1 MHKKTKLRKPSW
13 NPVRKQLILVGVRG
27 SLIDILDIATAC
39 GYTVI
44 GILDQYYYGNTLEKN
59 NIPII
64 GSELELLDSTNTR
77 AQHWLKHCD
86 FFCSSWWDGKQYVNR
101 VGLDDEKVRQERIQ
115 LLEQVQARIANLIHP
130 SVTIT
135 NRSTFVIGKGVLI
148 CANVWI
154 NNNVTIGDYSA
165 VDWGSGV
172 RDCDIGKNCIIGV
185 RSVLSYCN
193 IHDNAR
199 IGVLGLV
206 VGSKKDWSRAE
217 VGSGSVLHAG
227 AVLTRDLPDNHVC
240 TTHGRILSRIAST
253 D

>member
-13 NPVRKQLILVGVRG
+13 NPVKKQLILVGVRA
-27 SLIDILDIATAC
+27 SLKEVIDIATAC

-64 GSELELLDSTNTR
+64 GSELELLDSNNTR
-77 AQHWLKHCD
+77 AQHWLKYCD
-86 FFCSSWWDGKQYVNR
+86 FFCSSWWDGNQYINR
-101 VGLDDEKVRQERIQ
+101 GGLDDEKVRLERIQ
-115 LLEQVQARIANLIHP
+115 LLDQVQANLATLIHP
-130 SVTIT
+130 DV
-135 NRSTFVIGKGVLI
+135 RFLDRATFVADKGVLI
-148 CANVWI
+148 CGAVVI
-154 NNNVTIGDYSA
+154 NSDVKIGRHSV
-165 VDWGSGV
+165 VDWGAGIGDVELGV
-172 RDCDIGKNCIIGV
+172 NCITGV
-185 RSVLSYCN
+185 RSVLSHCN

-227 AVLTRDLPDNHVC
+227 ATLTRDLPDNHVC
-240 TTHGRILSRIAST
+240 TTHGRILARLEST
-253 D
+253 N

>member
-13 NPVRKQLILVGVRG
+13 NPVRKQLILVGVRA
-27 SLIDILDIATAC
+27 SLTDVINIATLC

-44 GILDQYYYGNTLEKN
+44 GILDQYYYGNTQEKN

-64 GSELELLDSTNTR
+64 GSELELLDSTNAR

-115 LLEQVQARIANLIHP
+115 LLDQVQARVATLIHP
-130 SVTIT
+130 DV
-135 NRSTFVIGKGVLI
+135 RFLDQATFVVDKGVLI
-148 CANVWI
+148 CGGVVIGSNVK
-154 NNNVTIGDYSA
+154 IGRHS
-165 VDWGSGV
+165 VIDWGAGISETELGV
-172 RDCDIGKNCIIGV
+172 NCITGV

-193 IHDNAR
+193 IHDNVR

-217 VGSGSVLHAG
+217 VGSGSVVHAG
-227 AVLTRDLPDNHVC
+227 ATLTRDLPDNHVC
-240 TTHGRILSRIAST
+240 TTHGRILARLEST

>member
-13 NPVRKQLILVGVRG
+13 SPVKKQLILVGVRS
-27 SLIDILDIATAC
+27 SLTDILTIATAC
-39 GYTVI
+39 GYTVA

-77 AQHWLKHCD
+77 AQQWLQHCE
-86 FFCSSWWDGKQYVNR
+86 FFCSSWWDGNQYVNR
-101 VGLDDEKVRQERIQ
+101 AGLDDEHVRQQRIQ
-115 LLEQVQARIANLIHP
+115 LLEQVQANVTNLIHP
-130 SVTIT
+130 SVTII
-135 NRSTFVIGKGVLI
+135 NPATFKVGKGVLI

-154 NNNVTIGDYSA
+154 NDNVTIGDYSA
-165 VDWGSGV
+165 VDWGVGI
-172 RDCDIGKNCIIGV
+172 RDSDIGKNCIIGV
-185 RSVLSYCN
+185 RSVLSHCN

-217 VGSGSVLHAG
+217 VGTGSVLHAG
-227 AVLTRDLPDNHVC
+227 AVLIRDLPDNHVC
-240 TTHGRILSRIAST
+240 TTHGRILSRLT
-253 D
+253 PTE